1 MSTQRSEVGF
11 TLASYAFGDA
21 PLSPSSTLFQSAST
35 VRYGESECQ
44 LAPDVA
50 LLPSTAN
57 VAVALDK
64 DQQHGDAWGSPVVRM
79 QAAHQRSTS
88 GGRTI
93 LTLAAVVRGTRFN
106 PITQDATS
114 RLARIGH
121 PLVVVRDEGNE
132 HDCNALAVRVLS
144 GGGCESDGMEMVG
157 HLPAE
162 LAAVLSP
169 LIDRDY
175 AVIESCAVRVATP
188 RLRVTVGVSFPA
200 SIVPTTA
207 AATADADDVHG
218 HDEGDDI
225 DAAIAQLCEWEAHI
239 DDDDDDDDDRRG
251 TGRGSGHARSHSGG
265 GGGSGNRG
273 RSSCGRAAW
282 SPSRSTSSL
291 PPLDVAATPA
301 PPELNHN
308 DVPHVD
314 ASCGLPVLSLF
325 DGIGAAKV
333 ALDAGG
339 VRVVNYYSSEVD
351 VDATAVLRKQH
362 GESVVHLG
370 DVRGITAAVMQ
381 KIKPDLVIGGS
392 PCQDLSRLNQGHGLG
407 LDGVKSSLFF
417 EFVRVLQLAK
427 NANPSVVFVL
437 ENVIPEHEHDRDA
450 MTRMLGVTPLRL
462 LAQLVSPCNR
472 DR

>member
-1 MSTQRSEVGF
+1 
-11 TLASYAFGDA
+11 
-21 PLSPSSTLFQSAST
+21 
-35 VRYGESECQ
+35 
-44 LAPDVA
+44 
-50 LLPSTAN
+50 
-57 VAVALDK
+57 
-64 DQQHGDAWGSPVVRM
+64 
-79 QAAHQRSTS
+79 
-88 GGRTI
+88 
-93 LTLAAVVRGTRFN
+93 
-106 PITQDATS
+106 
-114 RLARIGH
+114 
-121 PLVVVRDEGNE
+121 
-132 HDCNALAVRVLS
+132 
-144 GGGCESDGMEMVG
+144 
-157 HLPAE
+157 
-162 LAAVLSP
+162 
-169 LIDRDY
+169 
-175 AVIESCAVRVATP
+175 
-188 RLRVTVGVSFPA
+188 
-200 SIVPTTA
+200 
-207 AATADADDVHG
+207 
-218 HDEGDDI
+218 
-225 DAAIAQLCEWEAHI
+225 
-239 DDDDDDDDDRRG
+239 
-251 TGRGSGHARSHSGG
+251 
-265 GGGSGNRG
+265 
-273 RSSCGRAAW
+273 
-282 SPSRSTSSL
+282 
-291 PPLDVAATPA
+291 VAATSA

-314 ASCGLPVLSLF
+314 ASCGLTVMSLF

-362 GESVVHLG
+362 GESVVHLV

-392 PCQDLSRLNQGHGLG
+392 PCQDLSRLNQAHGLG